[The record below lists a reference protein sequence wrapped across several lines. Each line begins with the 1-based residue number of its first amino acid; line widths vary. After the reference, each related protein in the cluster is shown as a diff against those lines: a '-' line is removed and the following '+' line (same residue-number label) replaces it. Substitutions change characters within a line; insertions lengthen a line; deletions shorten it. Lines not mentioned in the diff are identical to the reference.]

1 MKKILLILTIIWAAT
16 SAQAITLSEFIAKCD
31 TICPTPAIVLTS
43 DSVPELQQEKVD
55 RIIVYQLDST
65 AVETV
70 KPIVLDA
77 TNLITRT
84 DDMLVIKHS
93 DDVEV
98 QVFIQPQGEKVEL
111 LVTMFDKKESVVV
124 YLAGSNEL
132 LKKDNIVN
140 IGGKDLVKEA
150 LQNREQQ
157 E

>member
-1 MKKILLILTIIWAAT
+1 MKKILFILTVIWATT

-31 TICPTPAIVLTS
+31 TICPTPAIMLTS

-84 DDMLVIKHS
+84 DDMLVVKHS
-93 DDVEV
+93 DDAEV
-98 QVFIQPQGEKVEL
+98 QVFIQPQGENVEL
-111 LVTMFDKKESVVV
+111 LVTMFDEKESVVV

-150 LQNREQQ
+150 LQNQEQQ

>member
-31 TICPTPAIVLTS
+31 TICPTPAIVLTG

-65 AVETV
+65 TVETV

-111 LVTMFDKKESVVV
+111 LVTMFDEKESVVV
-124 YLAGSNEL
+124 YLTGSNEL

>member
-1 MKKILLILTIIWAAT
+1 MNKILLILTIIWAAT

-84 DDMLVIKHS
+84 DDMLVVKHS

>member
-1 MKKILLILTIIWAAT
+1 MKKILFILTVIWATT

-31 TICPTPAIVLTS
+31 TICPSPAIMLTS

-84 DDMLVIKHS
+84 DDMLVVKHS
-93 DDVEV
+93 DDAEV
-98 QVFIQPQGEKVEL
+98 QVFIQPQGENVEL
-111 LVTMFDKKESVVV
+111 LVTMFDEKESVVV

-150 LQNREQQ
+150 LQNQEQQ